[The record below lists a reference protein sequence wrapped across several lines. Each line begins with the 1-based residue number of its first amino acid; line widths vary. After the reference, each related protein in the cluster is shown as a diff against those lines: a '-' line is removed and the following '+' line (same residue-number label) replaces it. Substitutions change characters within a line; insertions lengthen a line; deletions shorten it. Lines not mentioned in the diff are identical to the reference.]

1 MITFIRGILI
11 ENWPNRIVI
20 DASGVGYEV
29 LVPLGAGD
37 RLGQMGKEVTVLT
50 HHHTREQEETLY
62 GFSDSSER
70 DLFRLLMDRVSGI
83 GPKMALAILSGMN
96 ASDFKTAV
104 VANDAAALS
113 AIKGLGKKTAER
125 IILELKDKVG
135 VTQVWEEV
143 ANAAVGGAN
152 PVFTAQ
158 KDALLALISL
168 GYKQADAQ
176 KAVKVVCDANP
187 DLTATDDILRA
198 ALRQL
203 Q

>member
-1 MITFIRGILI
+1 MITFIRGTLI
-11 ENWPNRIVI
+11 ENWPTRVVV
-20 DASGVGYEV
+20 DAGGVGYEI

-62 GFSDSSER
+62 GFSSTDER

-83 GPKMALAILSGMN
+83 GPKMALSILSGMN
-96 ASDFKTAV
+96 ANDFKMAV
-104 VANDAAALS
+104 VANDASALS

-143 ANAAVGGAN
+143 ANAKGAGAS

-168 GYKQADAQ
+168 GYKQTDAQ
-176 KAVKVVCDANP
+176 KAVKIVCDANP
-187 DLTATDDILRA
+187 ALILTDDVLRA